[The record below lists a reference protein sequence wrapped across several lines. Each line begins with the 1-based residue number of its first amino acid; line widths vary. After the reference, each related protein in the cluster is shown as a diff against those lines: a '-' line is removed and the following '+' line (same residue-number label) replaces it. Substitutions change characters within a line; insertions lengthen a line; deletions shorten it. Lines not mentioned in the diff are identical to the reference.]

1 MVSTAFLVVSDMGS
15 IFSEEWLWLT
25 ILALIAILVLPLM
38 IVWLILA
45 LPGELKLV
53 ATIVIVI
60 GWGVAAGYKDWLV
73 ARRHE
78 EERSAPIEA

>member
-1 MVSTAFLVVSDMGS
+1 MGS

-53 ATIVIVI
+53 ATIVIVV

-73 ARRHE
+73 ERRRE